1 MDEIMSI
8 GGILNKLASGEIT
21 QEQVQKAANG
31 ELSEEELKH
40 VAGGL
45 EWDSDD
51 PNCWALAGS
60 GIGAVIGIVSLALI
74 SW

>member
-1 MDEIMSI
+1 MSI

-31 ELSEEELKH
+31 ELSEEELEH

-45 EWDSDD
+45 EWDIYD
-51 PNCWALAGS
+51 PNCWAVAAAT
-60 GIGAVIGIVSLALI
+60 IGAGIGIVALALVG
-74 SW
+74 W